1 MEKPQQTEQ
10 TRFEVEENSLTE
22 QAAAWFLRIQQSDH
36 NHAEQKTFEAWLAQS
51 EAHRAEYQQYV
62 RLWQNLDQL
71 EERKP
76 QKKRHS
82 TIVGIILIMVM
93 FSALHWLVHYEE
105 VIITAIGEREQI
117 KLADG
122 TTIDINTNTKLRLAL
137 FGLTRKVTIEH
148 GEALFKIGNERLRTF
163 EVYAGNGT
171 IRDIGT
177 EFNVNLEKDKTTV
190 AVLEGAVE
198 ISLDDL
204 LFPSAIIQSGQQ
216 LSYSKHGLSDTLRT
230 DTGTVAAWRKNRLVF
245 RDTPLSEVVQ
255 QINRYHIRP
264 VRLIDTQLNTLRVSG
279 EFNATDRDGL
289 VRALKTLFPLQS
301 SELDDMTVLHVE
313 KQ

>member
-36 NHAEQKTFEAWLAQS
+36 NNAEQKTFEAWLAQS

-71 EERKP
+71 ERKP

-117 KLADG
+117 NLADG

-216 LSYSKHGLSDTLRT
+216 LSYSKHGLSDTLRA

-264 VRLIDTQLNTLRVSG
+264 VRLVDTQLNTLRVSG